1 MEASVTSLS
10 ILVIVG
16 LAYIVIFGGMALLR
30 REGLSLRLAAESVVL
45 TILTAA
51 LTLIGVNI
59 HPVAFLLVLYLVT
72 MRVRLLVEL
81 ATISAKRGRFGP
93 SERLF
98 ALALRLW
105 PDQTGRFIVKVN
117 HGASLLQQGKLDEA
131 LTMFKEILEQQASG
145 FLGRKY
151 EAAAHYNLGV
161 VYLRKNMEGEA
172 IVAFNKAIDTL
183 PGSEYAR
190 RAAQAL
196 EQRRKKGNTKSG

>member
-1 MEASVTSLS
+1 MTFLS

-30 REGLSLRLAAESVVL
+30 REGLSLRFAAESIIL
-45 TILTAA
+45 TILAAA
-51 LTLIGVNI
+51 LTWAGVGV
-59 HPVAFLLVLYLVT
+59 HPVVFLFILYLIT

-81 ATISAKRGRFGP
+81 ATIYAKRGSFGT

-105 PDQTGRFIVKVN
+105 PDQTSRLIVKVN
-117 HGASLLQQGKLDEA
+117 HGTALLQQGKLEDA
-131 LTMFKEILEQQASG
+131 LAMFKDVLDQKSSG

-161 VYLRKNMEGEA
+161 AYLRKNMEGQA
-172 IVAFNKAIDTL
+172 TVAFNTAIDTL
-183 PGSEYAR
+183 PASEYAR

-196 EQRRKKGNTKSG
+196 EQRRHKGNPESS